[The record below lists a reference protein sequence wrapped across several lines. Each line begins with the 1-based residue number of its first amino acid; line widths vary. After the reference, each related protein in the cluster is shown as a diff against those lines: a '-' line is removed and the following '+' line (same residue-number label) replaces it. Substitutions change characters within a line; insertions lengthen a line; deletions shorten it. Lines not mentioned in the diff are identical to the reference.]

1 MFTNINQKNLST
13 VIAILVAIFTTG
25 YLRIHW
31 ISFLPEPDSGINA
44 FYSQYFYSV
53 LSRGEVIDHS
63 LPPAIYSLITSWVWG
78 LEINQYIALRWID
91 LCVAVTASIIFFKVI
106 EKESGSILFS
116 VISVATLLLV
126 MNNYSLILFGFRNAI
141 WAAYLPLFLALLI
154 SQNTNEK
161 NKNLF
166 YLIGVLATFGVL
178 LREPFLF
185 FYVVGGFAILFAY
198 GWKALAKYLLGSIVF
213 GLSVLYILLMLRG
226 EVNPLIIL
234 ESYLYHASGMTDLKE
249 ELLAS
254 NFITHSLIM
263 IKAYWF
269 GIVLSIISTIYLLK
283 SYLMDKKIVSINR
296 FYFWLALALVPIL
309 EPMTKL
315 GFDYHFANCIPGL
328 VGISAMCWKY
338 FALNESKI
346 VKNYSLVAIIL
357 LCISGVYGNT
367 VKTLSINVYQKENA
381 LKDAYGQL
389 WESNYNEI
397 ETIKLSNYL
406 IAADMIK
413 KLSNEDSTLAVAGFA
428 AALYPL
434 TGLAPTSFKTMDL
447 RRTYLNLNWN
457 EDEFVALIKRE
468 KPTIIFPTRQQLPGI
483 NILSRAIQRTN
494 LYERVA
500 IVSYSPDVYYKSING
515 DIYRLKSFRGHSD

>member
-1 MFTNINQKNLST
+1 
-13 VIAILVAIFTTG
+13 
-25 YLRIHW
+25 
-31 ISFLPEPDSGINA
+31 
-44 FYSQYFYSV
+44 
-53 LSRGEVIDHS
+53 
-63 LPPAIYSLITSWVWG
+63 
-78 LEINQYIALRWID
+78 
-91 LCVAVTASIIFFKVI
+91 
-106 EKESGSILFS
+106 
-116 VISVATLLLV
+116 
-126 MNNYSLILFGFRNAI
+126 
-141 WAAYLPLFLALLI
+141 
-154 SQNTNEK
+154 
-161 NKNLF
+161 
-166 YLIGVLATFGVL
+166 
-178 LREPFLF
+178 
-185 FYVVGGFAILFAY
+185 VVGGFAILFAY
-198 GWKALAKYLLGSIVF
+198 GWKTLAKYLLGSIAF
-213 GLSVLYILLMLRG
+213 GLSVLFILLMLRG
-226 EVNPLIIL
+226 EGNPLIIL

-269 GIVLSIISTIYLLK
+269 GIVLSIISTIYLFK

>member
-1 MFTNINQKNLST
+1 MLSIINHKNLST
-13 VIAILVAIFTTG
+13 LIAILVAIFSTG
-25 YLRIHW
+25 YLRVHF
-31 ISFLPEPDSGINA
+31 ISFLPEPDSGQYA
-44 FYSQYFYSV
+44 FYSQYFYTT
-53 LSRGEVIDHS
+53 LSGGESIGNITPS
-63 LPPAIYSLITSWVWG
+63 IYSLITSWVWG

-91 LCVAVTASIIFFKVI
+91 LCLAVSASIVFFKVI

-116 VISVATLLLV
+116 VVSVATLLIV
-126 MNNYSLILFGFRNAI
+126 MNNYTLIGYGFRNAI

-154 SQNTNEK
+154 SQNTNQK

-198 GWKALAKYLLGSIVF
+198 GWKTLAKYLLGSIAF
-213 GLSVLYILLMLRG
+213 GLSVLFILLMLRG
-226 EVNPLIIL
+226 EGNPLIIL
-234 ESYLYHASGMTDLKE
+234 ESYSYYTSSMADLTE
-249 ELLAS
+249 ELLVS

-269 GIVLSIISTIYLLK
+269 GIVLSIISIIYFFK

-346 VKNYSLVAIIL
+346 VKNYSLFAIIL
-357 LCISGVYGNT
+357 LCISGVYENT
-367 VKTLSINVYQKENA
+367 VKTLSINVYQKENV
-381 LKDAYGQL
+381 LKDAYNQL
-389 WESNYNEI
+389 WENSYTEI
-397 ETIKLSNYL
+397 ETIRLSNYL

-413 KLSNEDSTLAVAGFA
+413 KLSNEDSTLALAGSAHVLF
-428 AALYPL
+428 PL
-434 TGLAPTSFKTMDL
+434 TGLLPTSFNTSDL
-447 RRTYLNLNWN
+447 RRTYQNFNWN
-457 EDEFVALIKRE
+457 EDELVALLKRE
-468 KPTIIFPTRQQLPGI
+468 KPTLIFPTRQQLPGI
-483 NILSRAIQRTN
+483 KILSRAIQRTN

-500 IVSYSPDVYYKSING
+500 IISYSPDVYYKSING
-515 DIYRLKSFRGHSD
+515 DIYRLKSFRNDSN

>member
-1 MFTNINQKNLST
+1 
-13 VIAILVAIFTTG
+13 
-25 YLRIHW
+25 
-31 ISFLPEPDSGINA
+31 
-44 FYSQYFYSV
+44 
-53 LSRGEVIDHS
+53 
-63 LPPAIYSLITSWVWG
+63 
-78 LEINQYIALRWID
+78 
-91 LCVAVTASIIFFKVI
+91 
-106 EKESGSILFS
+106 
-116 VISVATLLLV
+116 
-126 MNNYSLILFGFRNAI
+126 
-141 WAAYLPLFLALLI
+141 
-154 SQNTNEK
+154 
-161 NKNLF
+161 
-166 YLIGVLATFGVL
+166 
-178 LREPFLF
+178 
-185 FYVVGGFAILFAY
+185 
-198 GWKALAKYLLGSIVF
+198 
-213 GLSVLYILLMLRG
+213 MLRG
-226 EVNPLIIL
+226 EGNPLIIL

-269 GIVLSIISTIYLLK
+269 GIVLSIISTIYLFK

-434 TGLAPTSFKTMDL
+434 TGLAPTSSKTWDL

-515 DIYRLKSFRGHSD
+515 DIYRLKSFRDNSN